1 MLTRRL
7 LIALGASLPIVGA
20 ARAQTG
26 AIVAKVR
33 LENGRVVID
42 THLNG
47 KGPYAFVI
55 DTGAVVSGVEDDL
68 ARSLG
73 LKLIRQVRLNNG
85 RTFPLYGVDE
95 LVLGG
100 AVRQQDASLFGLKA
114 DLRGGDGLIAA
125 GLMTTHD
132 SILDFDREEWRLY
145 PGGLG
150 ARPGY
155 SELDSEIQL
164 DPGSNG
170 SRRISVQAV
179 LDGKRL
185 KLLIDTGAPRM
196 VVLDPDIGKGLGYWD
211 DTKVFAPA
219 AFSGITGTLDK
230 SGRTVRGKLL
240 EIGPGR
246 FERPLV
252 TTRYP
257 GAPVI
262 RGFDGII
269 GLPVLE
275 RLNLSV
281 AAAARR
287 LWVQPNGRP
296 QRREAVNRSGLWLD
310 PAKGGARVAVVATGS
325 PAAAAGLKVG
335 DRIAGPAE
343 FGEVLRLLG
352 GAAGETV
359 TLRLEGPA
367 GARDVSFVL
376 ADYV

>member
-1 MLTRRL
+1 MLTRRFL
-7 LIALGASLPIVGA
+7 LALGASLPIAGV
-20 ARAQTG
+20 ARAQAG

-42 THLNG
+42 AHLNG
-47 KGPYAFVI
+47 KGPFPFVV
-55 DTGAVVSGVEDDL
+55 DTGAVVSGVEDEL
-68 ARSLG
+68 AKSLG
-73 LKLIRQVRLNNG
+73 LKVIRQVRLNSG
-85 RTFPLYGVDE
+85 RTFPLYAVDD

-100 AVRQQDASLFGLKA
+100 AVRQQGASLFGLKA
-114 DLRGGDGLIAA
+114 NLRGGEGLVAA
-125 GLMTTHD
+125 GMMTTHD

-145 PGGLG
+145 PGGLA

-155 SELDSEIQL
+155 SELDSDIQL

-170 SRRISVQAV
+170 SRRISVQAT

-185 KLLIDTGAPRM
+185 KLLVDTGAPRM

-211 DTKVFAPA
+211 DRKVFAPA
-219 AFSGITGTLDK
+219 AFSGIDGTLER
-230 SGRTVRGKLL
+230 SGRTVRGEVL

-252 TTRYP
+252 TTRFP

-262 RGFDGII
+262 RGFDGIV

-287 LWVQPNGRP
+287 LWVKPNDRP
-296 QRREAVNRSGLWLD
+296 QRRESVNRSGLWLD
-310 PAKGGARVAVVATGS
+310 PAKGGARVAVVGTGS
-325 PAAAAGLKVG
+325 PAASAGFKVG
-335 DRIAGPAE
+335 DRIASASE
-343 FGEVLRLLG
+343 FGALLGRLG

-359 TLRLEGPA
+359 TFRVERPG
-367 GARDVSFVL
+367 GAQDVRFVL